1 MGDMLIKAVGALP
14 TLRKPKKPGVAAAI
28 GFLFGGIGLG
38 LYFRSFIDF
47 LLPLAAAFALVVT
60 SSAIG
65 SKLASVGWL
74 GGAALVGVYGFFRAQ
89 DSNRRLAMQVEAAAV
104 PMTA

>member
-1 MGDMLIKAVGALP
+1 MGDMIIKAVEALP
-14 TLRKPKKPGVAAAI
+14 TLRKPKKPGAAAAI

-47 LLPLAAAFALVVT
+47 LLPLAAAFALVLT
-60 SSAIG
+60 SSALG
-65 SKLASVGWL
+65 SKLTSVGWL

-89 DSNRRLAMQVEAAAV
+89 DSNKRLAVPVPAPAV
-104 PMTA
+104 PRTA